1 MEKIITALD
10 KYMKPD
16 TKIVSTAII
25 KGEETIVYS
34 SDNWD
39 ISNDIEKINISFV
52 EFKEL
57 ESRSIK
63 ISGEEYL
70 LLNTTQERLMGT
82 NLKTRYN
89 IVGFKD
95 DERKMICKIEN
106 EVFAGL
112 GLMQASR
119 ILHELSSKKAYLD
132 PGASLGKTEELKWST
147 PKVLLDN
154 TQNLQRLGLL
164 KVGLSP
170 EEAKVYLTLLQRG
183 EEGEKVGNLNKR
195 LDIKRTTIYRII
207 DRLIS
212 KKWVD
217 KVMERPTGTTFYV
230 ARPQKEIIDDIIKD
244 KEDELKIL
252 KSFKFIT
259 GESPENGWLDV
270 SKEYDTLGI
279 IGVEKDCGLI
289 IFEYDRL
296 IKEDV
301 ILQAALQLSYEKLKE
316 NLQPDPEI
324 EEFTIDDLEEIKM
337 VHTKVH
343 DYFGVVMY
351 LKFKEGSEIANN
363 VGTDWIVAAR
373 HVAIP
378 IDEKIYVIW
387 GSEEKFPI
395 LLSIILR
402 IN

>member
-252 KSFKFIT
+252 KSFKFII